1 MREKYVVSDMIGCR
15 SQMTQGLL
23 NPGKELIN
31 DNDSYDLLSMVSG
44 MVVALVTDSPM

>member
-1 MREKYVVSDMIGCR
+1 MVSDMIGCG

-31 DNDSYDLLSMVSG
+31 DNYSYDLLSMVSG
-44 MVVALVTDSPM
+44 MVLALVTDSPM